1 MAPGDDA
8 TKALTALALPTSLG
22 GVADLPVKAA
32 CIKYL
37 LRSASLIP
45 QTIFRNEV
53 LSATPGVSIT
63 GATALPVSQ
72 RLRSERKSFLS
83 SPMLRLSTGL
93 ELLTMTTMGS
103 PAASAGMAPSA
114 IHMAARIAIPRIPA
128 AVNRDTTLLFL
139 FIVISVRR

>member
-8 TKALTALALPTSLG
+8 TKALTAPALPTSLG
-22 GVADLPVKAA
+22 GVADLPVNAA
-32 CIKYL
+32 CMKYL

-45 QTIFRNEV
+45 QTIFRKEV
-53 LSATPGVSIT
+53 LSAAPGASIT

-83 SPMLRLSTGL
+83 SPMVRLSIGF

-103 PAASAGMAPSA
+103 PAASAGVVPSA
-114 IHMAARIAIPRIPA
+114 IQVAARIAIAKIA
-128 AVNRDTTLLFL
+128 AAANRDTTL
-139 FIVISVRR
+139 